1 MATVTAAVT
10 LTSAA
15 GDLTTDALS
24 LSDSTSMTLT
34 NMGTTGLARA
44 KVSATAVHATAT
56 VLYTADD
63 YAAGPHLYIKNTATS
78 TSEYIWV
85 YDDTTSGDPVILK
98 MAGGDWAFMPIK
110 GDKTLKA
117 YAPSGNNPYVE
128 FIVYGTDQ

>member
-1 MATVTAAVT
+1 MATVTATVT

-15 GDLTTDALS
+15 GDLTSNALAVTT
-24 LSDSTSMTLT
+24 STSKTIT

-63 YAAGPHLYIKNTATS
+63 YAAGPHLYIKNTAAS
-78 TSEYIWV
+78 DSEYIWI

-98 MAGGDWAFMPIK
+98 MGGGEWAFMPIK

>member
-1 MATVTAAVT
+1 MATVSATVS

-15 GDLTTDALS
+15 GDLITDALT
-24 LSDSTSMTLT
+24 LSDSTSITIT
-34 NMGTTGLARA
+34 NMATTGLARA

-63 YAAGPHLYIKNTATS
+63 YAAGPYLYIKNTAT
-78 TSEYIWV
+78 TASEYIWV

-98 MAGGDWAFMPIK
+98 MAGNDWAFMPLK

-117 YAPSGNNPYVE
+117 YAPSGNNPYIE
-128 FIVYGTDQ
+128 FMVFGTDQ

>member
-24 LSDSTSMTLT
+24 LSDSTSMTIT

-78 TSEYIWV
+78 SSEFIWV
-85 YDDTTSGDPVILK
+85 YDDTTSGDPVVLK

>member
-1 MATVTAAVT
+1 MATVTASIT

-24 LSDSTSMTLT
+24 LSDSTSTTITDMA
-34 NMGTTGLARA
+34 TTGLARA
-44 KVSATAVHATAT
+44 KVQATAVHATAT

-63 YAAGPHLYIKNTATS
+63 YAAGPLIYIKNTDSSAT
-78 TSEYIWV
+78 EYIWV

-117 YAPSGNNPYVE
+117 YAPSGGNPFIE
-128 FIVYGTDQ
+128 WIVYGTDQ

>member
-78 TSEYIWV
+78 SSEFIWV
-85 YDDTTSGDPVILK
+85 YDDTTSGDPVVLK

>member
-1 MATVTAAVT
+1 MATVTAAIT

-15 GDLTTDALS
+15 GDLITDALS
-24 LSDSTSMTLT
+24 LSDSISTTIT

-56 VLYTADD
+56 ILYTADD
-63 YAAGPHLYIKNTATS
+63 YAAGPHLYIKNTAAAS
-78 TSEYIWV
+78 SEYIWV

-117 YAPSGNNPYVE
+117 YAPSGNNPYIE

>member
-10 LTSAA
+10 LSSAA
-15 GDLTTDALS
+15 GDLITDALS
-24 LSDSTSMTLT
+24 LSDSTTVTIADMA
-34 NMGTTGLARA
+34 TTGLARA

-63 YAAGPHLYIKNTATS
+63 YAASPYLYIKNTHATS
-78 TSEYIWV
+78 TEYIWV

-98 MAGGDWAFMPIK
+98 MGGGDWAFMPLK

-128 FIVYGTDQ
+128 FMVFGTDQ

>member
-85 YDDTTSGDPVILK
+85 YDDTTSGDPVVLK

>member
-24 LSDSTSMTLT
+24 LSDSTSMTIT

>member
-10 LTSAA
+10 LSSAA
-15 GDLTTDALS
+15 GDLITDALS
-24 LSDSTSMTLT
+24 LSDSKSGTIT
-34 NMGTTGLARA
+34 NMATTGLARA

-63 YAAGPHLYIKNTATS
+63 YAAGPYLYIKNTATS
-78 TSEYIWV
+78 ASEYIWV

-98 MAGGDWAFMPIK
+98 MAGGDWAFMPLK

-128 FIVYGTDQ
+128 FMVFGTDQ

>member
-1 MATVTAAVT
+1 MATVSATVS

>member
-1 MATVTAAVT
+1 MATVTAEIT

-24 LSDSTSMTLT
+24 LSDSTSMTVT

-63 YAAGPHLYIKNTATS
+63 YAAGPHLYIKNTAATS
-78 TSEYIWV
+78 SEYIWV

-117 YAPSGNNPYVE
+117 YAPSGNNPYIE